1 MWLMMVLLMTAT
13 VRADDEVIVAAFGDS
28 LSAGYQLP
36 QAQGFAAVLEQLLR
50 ARGLAVRVVNAA
62 VSGDTTSDGLLRVDW
77 MLDST
82 KPDLVIV
89 QFGANDMFRGL
100 PVEVI
105 RQNLDAIVNRIRA
118 TGAAVLL
125 AGMLAPD
132 NNGAEYQRQFAA
144 QYRELSAQYNI
155 PLYPFFLRDVA
166 LQPTLNLPDG
176 LHPNAAGV
184 RVIAANIAPLV
195 AEAIAALR

>member
-1 MWLMMVLLMTAT
+1 MMVLLMTAT

>member
-1 MWLMMVLLMTAT
+1 MMVLLMTAT

-50 ARGLAVRVVNAA
+50 ARGVAVRVVNAA

>member
-1 MWLMMVLLMTAT
+1 MMVLLMTAT

-100 PVEVI
+100 PVEVV

>member
-100 PVEVI
+100 PVEVV

>member
-1 MWLMMVLLMTAT
+1 MMVLLMTAT

-50 ARGLAVRVVNAA
+50 ARGVAVRVVNAA

-100 PVEVI
+100 PVEVV

>member
-1 MWLMMVLLMTAT
+1 MMVLLMTAT

-36 QAQGFAAVLEQLLR
+36 QAQGFAAVLEKMLR
-50 ARGLAVRVVNAA
+50 ARGVAVRVVNAA

-100 PVEVI
+100 PVEVV

>member
-1 MWLMMVLLMTAT
+1 MMVLLMTAT

-100 PVEVI
+100 PVEVVG
-105 RQNLDAIVNRIRA
+105 QNLDAIVNRIRA

-144 QYRELSAQYNI
+144 QYRELSAQYDI

>member
-1 MWLMMVLLMTAT
+1 MMVLLMTAT

-50 ARGLAVRVVNAA
+50 ARGVAVRVVNAA

-100 PVEVI
+100 PVEVV

-144 QYRELSAQYNI
+144 QYRELSAQYDI